1 MLGNYRSISP
11 LSFLSPN
18 RLRRDDNALAI
29 QSENDDCF
37 ARVTDSLEFEK
48 VYGLRRGS
56 VRMFINEYFYCL
68 INRWIFLKS
77 NIYIYILK
85 VERHW
90 RCNNDVSRREE

>member
-11 LSFLSPN
+11 FLSYLRGN

-77 NIYIYILK
+77 NIYIYIYI
-85 VERHW
+85 E
-90 RCNNDVSRREE
+90 S